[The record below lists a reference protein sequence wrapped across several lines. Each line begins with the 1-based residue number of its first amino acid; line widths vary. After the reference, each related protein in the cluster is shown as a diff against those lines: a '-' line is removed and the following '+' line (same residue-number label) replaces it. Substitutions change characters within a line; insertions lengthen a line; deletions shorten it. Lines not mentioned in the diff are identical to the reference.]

1 MGSLQAQEILRITT
15 EKGEVIKRDV
25 ALKWHLRSNHYPPV
39 HSSFIPIAKEAIEHA
54 NDEDW
59 DHTIDMPN
67 GLTRTVAQII
77 EGLHL
82 QSFLEREEE

>member
-1 MGSLQAQEILRITT
+1 MGRTQAQGIASSDLDLGVKLE
-15 EKGEVIKRDV
+15 
-25 ALKWHLRSNHYPPV
+25 WHLRHNHYPPV
-39 HSSFIPIAKEAIEHA
+39 HLSFIPVAKEAIEHA

-67 GLTRTVAQII
+67 GLTRTVAHII

-82 QSFLEREEE
+82 GDFLEREEE